1 MVLSLPQV
9 GVGEGGGEPEPP
21 GEGEEARAGEG
32 GEQGGDTQ
40 QDDAP
45 GTEAMKLAD
54 VDEQPGQRE
63 ERDRSWDDHPEE

>member
-9 GVGEGGGEPEPP
+9 VVGEGGGEPEPP

-32 GEQGGDTQ
+32 GEQGGDSQ

-45 GTEAMKLAD
+45 A
-54 VDEQPGQRE
+54 PR
-63 ERDRSWDDHPEE
+63 R